1 MDFFTQKEK
10 DCLAVYVTDL
20 LGLME
25 EEHTS
30 IICDSRYAY
39 HKEEIQLTELLPV
52 QVKTRK
58 KSLDTHLTVI

>member
-1 MDFFTQKEK
+1 MKSRLEMDFFTQKEK

-30 IICDSRYAY
+30 IICDSRHAY
-39 HKEEIQLTELLPV
+39 HKEEIQVLA
-52 QVKTRK
+52 K
-58 KSLDTHLTVI
+58 KIDRITPCTS